1 MSQTNTSASAL
12 LLCQREVKSAIHD
25 TFGMFLGEA
34 PTEIPTQKSEQ
45 SEEAILGMLSF
56 SGEWD
61 WSLTIGFSR
70 SSAASFATLFAGFE
84 IEFDSADMG
93 DAIGEV
99 ANVLAGDIRAK
110 LEAKGDECSFGLPS
124 IIRGTTTQS
133 SSPQGV
139 DSTTLTYLFE
149 DQPFWVELLIE
160 TDD

>member
-1 MSQTNTSASAL
+1 
-12 LLCQREVKSAIHD
+12 
-25 TFGMFLGEA
+25 
-34 PTEIPTQKSEQ
+34 
-45 SEEAILGMLSF
+45 
-56 SGEWD
+56 
-61 WSLTIGFSR
+61 
-70 SSAASFATLFAGFE
+70 
-84 IEFDSADMG
+84 MG